1 MERLAA
7 LTMTLLMVAVSIT
20 SSLNVRNPPYE
31 GQKYLIITIDTEAQS
46 SRQSHDHVQRLIYG
60 NFSEGRAGILEM
72 MDEAE
77 NVGVQLT
84 FFVDVLE
91 DTLYPGE
98 IREVLRTIH
107 ARGHDIQ
114 LHQHAYLIP
123 DETWNEW
130 KNEPHWHHHE
140 ADPLHKIDCWDKETA
155 DFVFEQ
161 MISVL
166 KEENIPPPVAS
177 RGGSYAYNQAIL
189 NSMAKHNITTS
200 YNYEPQLRTDYFN
213 EGTQPMFKWSNGIV
227 EVPVTYI
234 PVPWTLSGLDRLDD
248 TLWSSWFLDRHFDS
262 FFDASNG
269 DTVAVMIFHS
279 WSFLE
284 RVEHDDGEFFE
295 YSNDKKVKQFSK
307 FLENIPDDVEVITA
321 TELAGKISAGE
332 FEITTEY
339 DVAEASNHCT
349 NPQ

>member
-60 NFSEGRAGILEM
+60 NFSEGRAGIIEM

-77 NVGVQLT
+77 DVGVQLT

-130 KNEPHWHHHE
+130 QNEPHWHHHE
-140 ADPLHKIDCWDKETA
+140 ADPLHKIDCWGEETA

-166 KEENIPPPVAS
+166 EEENIPPPVAS
-177 RGGSYAYNQAIL
+177 REAHMLTTKLFSIQWRSTIL
-189 NSMAKHNITTS
+189 PRVTITNLNLHGLLQRRNT
-200 YNYEPQLRTDYFN
+200 TDVQVVQWN
-213 EGTQPMFKWSNGIV
+213 
-227 EVPVTYI
+227 
-234 PVPWTLSGLDRLDD
+234 
-248 TLWSSWFLDRHFDS
+248 
-262 FFDASNG
+262 
-269 DTVAVMIFHS
+269 
-279 WSFLE
+279 
-284 RVEHDDGEFFE
+284 
-295 YSNDKKVKQFSK
+295 
-307 FLENIPDDVEVITA
+307 
-321 TELAGKISAGE
+321 
-332 FEITTEY
+332 
-339 DVAEASNHCT
+339 C
-349 NPQ
+349 

>member
-46 SRQSHDHVQRLIYG
+46 PRQSHDHVQRLIYG
-60 NFSEGRAGILEM
+60 NFSDGRAGILEM
-72 MDEAE
+72 MDEADQA
-77 NVGVQLT
+77 GVQLT

-123 DETWNEW
+123 DETWSEW
-130 KNEPHWHHHE
+130 QN
-140 ADPLHKIDCWDKETA
+140 DPLWHSHDADSLDKIDCWDEETA
-155 DFVFEQ
+155 DFLFEQ
-161 MISVL
+161 MISIFE
-166 KEENIPPPVAS
+166 EENIPLPVAS

-189 NSMAKHNITTS
+189 DSMMKHNITTS
-200 YNYEPQLRTDYFN
+200 YNYEPQMRPDYFN
-213 EGTQPMFKWSNGIV
+213 TGIQPMFNWSNGVV
-227 EVPVTYI
+227 EVPISYI
-234 PVPWTLSGLDRLDD
+234 PAPWSRTGLDRLDD
-248 TLWSSWFLDRHFDS
+248 TFWSSKFLDRHLDS
-262 FFDASNG
+262 FFDASSG
-269 DTVAVMIFHS
+269 DTVAVMILHS

-284 RVEHDDGEFFE
+284 LVEHDGGGYFE
-295 YSNDKKVKQFSK
+295 YSNDDKVKQFSK
-307 FLENIPDDVEVITA
+307 FLDNIPDDVEIITA
-321 TELAGKISAGE
+321 TDLAEKISAGE
-332 FEITTEY
+332 FEIKTQY
-339 DVAEASNHCT
+339 DVSEVSNHCT
-349 NPQ
+349 AI